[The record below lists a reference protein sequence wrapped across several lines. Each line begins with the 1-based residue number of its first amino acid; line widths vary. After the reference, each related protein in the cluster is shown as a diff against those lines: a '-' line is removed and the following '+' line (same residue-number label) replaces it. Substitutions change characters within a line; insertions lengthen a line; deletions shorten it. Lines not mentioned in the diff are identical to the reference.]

1 MSFGVIIA
9 LYFLRIFLIFSSF
22 VCAREKSI
30 CNRATRCWKQFYRRH
45 HHHHRRLP
53 YNEKLFQIYREKE
66 VFATLHGRSCTNWS
80 NEAYGATLEISSDF
94 WLPWNPMRTV
104 EKIEKFDIEKKNS
117 SALQL
122 FSSSSSFIIICRQG
136 WSFITLESIK
146 ITFIITGCLIKS
158 LFFRQWLHAEIFT
171 VSISPWGEMD

>member
-1 MSFGVIIA
+1 MYVQEKNQFVTERRDAGSNFIVVTTIIIGV
-9 LYFLRIFLIFSSF
+9 FRTM
-22 VCAREKSI
+22 K
-30 CNRATRCWKQFYRRH
+30 
-45 HHHHRRLP
+45 
-53 YNEKLFQIYREKE
+53 KLFQIYREKE
-66 VFATLHGRSCTNWS
+66 GFATLHGRSCTNWS
-80 NEAYGATLEISSDF
+80 NEAYGDTLEISSDF

-158 LFFRQWLHAEIFT
+158 LFFVQWLHAKIFT